1 MKTMKTQTLKKN
13 TPTRNAFDLAKLIIN
28 LKTETFANYIRR
40 LMEWRMDY
48 EGPSAVRENI
58 KNPAETTGIINYLTE
73 KYRLRYNTV
82 MGYAEYKSKDED
94 DNYWRPIDRRVANS
108 FTIDARTN
116 GIKVWDKD
124 ISRYLQSD
132 KIPDYN
138 PVTDYLNSVKPL
150 WDGKDYISTLA
161 KTVKTAAPLWER
173 WFRTWLLAM
182 VAQWRGMNSK
192 YGNSVAPLLIS
203 GQGYNKST
211 FCRSLIPP
219 SLQWGY
225 TDNMSVENKRGLM
238 LAMAEMLLINLD
250 EFNQISSRNQ
260 EGFLKNLIQLASV
273 KAKRPYGKHVEELPR
288 LASFIATT
296 NIADT
301 LSDPSG
307 NRRFIGIELTEPI
320 DVSVS
325 INHDQLYAQ
334 IMHLLDNGEKY
345 WFDAEETKQI
355 IEHNRQFHAQ
365 APAMVCFN
373 DMFEQCD
380 DEREGQWRSTAEILT
395 LLRKRYGTALKNT
408 NMISFGRL
416 LANMPGLLRRRTGR
430 GTMYLV
436 RER

>member
-1 MKTMKTQTLKKN
+1 MKTQTLKKN

-48 EGPSAVRENI
+48 EGSSAVREKI

-116 GIKVWDKD
+116 GINAWDKD

-138 PVTDYLNSVKPL
+138 PVTDYLDRVKPL

-219 SLQWGY
+219 TLQWGY

-273 KAKRPYGKHVEELPR
+273 KAKRPYRLPR
-288 LASFIATT
+288 VAI
-296 NIADT
+296 
-301 LSDPSG
+301 
-307 NRRFIGIELTEPI
+307 
-320 DVSVS
+320 
-325 INHDQLYAQ
+325 Y
-334 IMHLLDNGEKY
+334 
-345 WFDAEETKQI
+345 
-355 IEHNRQFHAQ
+355 
-365 APAMVCFN
+365 
-373 DMFEQCD
+373 
-380 DEREGQWRSTAEILT
+380 TA
-395 LLRKRYGTALKNT
+395 
-408 NMISFGRL
+408 
-416 LANMPGLLRRRTGR
+416 
-430 GTMYLV
+430 
-436 RER
+436 

>member
-1 MKTMKTQTLKKN
+1 MKTQTKKKN
-13 TPTRNAFDLAKLIIN
+13 TPTHKAFDLAKFIIN
-28 LKTETFANYIRR
+28 IKPQSFANYIRR
-40 LMEWRMDY
+40 LMDRKNDY
-48 EGPSAVRENI
+48 EGVPAMKEKV
-58 KNPAETTGIINYLTE
+58 KTPAETIGIISYLTE

-82 MGYAEYKSKDED
+82 MGYAEYKSKGED
-94 DNYWRPIDRRVANS
+94 NNCWRPIDKRTANS

-116 GIKVWDKD
+116 GINVWDKD

-138 PVTDYLNSVKPL
+138 PVTDYLDRVKPL
-150 WDGKDYISTLA
+150 WDGTDHISMLA
-161 KTVKTAAPLWER
+161 KTVKTGAPLWEQ

-219 SLQWGY
+219 CLQWGY

-250 EFNQISSRNQ
+250 EFNQISCRNQ
-260 EGFLKNLIQLASV
+260 EGFLKNLIQMASV

-296 NIADT
+296 NIADS

-307 NRRFIGIELTEPI
+307 NRRFIGIELSEPI

-334 IMHLLDNGEKY
+334 IVHLLDN
-345 WFDAEETKQI
+345 
-355 IEHNRQFHAQ
+355 
-365 APAMVCFN
+365 
-373 DMFEQCD
+373 
-380 DEREGQWRSTAEILT
+380 
-395 LLRKRYGTALKNT
+395 
-408 NMISFGRL
+408 
-416 LANMPGLLRRRTGR
+416 
-430 GTMYLV
+430 
-436 RER
+436 